1 MATTTDDKTTLSDKL
16 RLDKLLP
23 IVGVIQNYPPKL
35 IRTELIVAVTI
46 LAMLIPSSIA
56 YANLAGVVPVAG
68 LYAALA
74 AMILYA
80 TFASSRH
87 LIVGPEGTAALMVAT
102 IIAPLAHGDATR
114 YAALAALLAILVGV
128 IYFIAGLAKF
138 GFIADFLSKPILVGY
153 VAGTALIMIASQL
166 GKMFGITIESD
177 KFFAQIW
184 ELLTHL
190 DDTHTLTFAIGV
202 ACIAILLIIRRFT
215 PKLPGPLVVL
225 VGATLV
231 SALFNLS
238 ERGVS
243 VIGAIPT
250 GLPQFQFPFGA
261 LPNVFDLVLPA
272 GALFLVTFA
281 DSILTGRIYAT
292 KNGYHLNTNQELYAL
307 GAANLGAGL
316 FQGFPISS
324 SGSRTALN
332 DSMKGKTQVIQMI
345 CAGLLII
352 FLLFFTWLLA
362 DLPNVALG
370 AIIIVAATGLI
381 DVKSLVTLY
390 KWRRIEFFVAMTTL
404 VGVLTVGIL
413 QGVIIAVVFSLLDL
427 IGRISRPHGSVLGP
441 TQGIDGYQEID
452 ANGSRLAAPG
462 LIIYR
467 FEAPMF
473 FANAQYF
480 LDETRRLIDAVPDL
494 KCFILDEQA
503 ITTMDV
509 TAVETLSQF
518 HSNLKSKGIT
528 LEIAR
533 ENSNV
538 RKMMQNTHLEEEIG
552 SENFYPN
559 VRTAVQ
565 AYLNRAGLHKQA
577 KDMLR
582 PVSLDQ
588 MEDSPLPDLSGDSTA
603 TEEV

>member
-1 MATTTDDKTTLSDKL
+1 
-16 RLDKLLP
+16 
-23 IVGVIQNYPPKL
+23 VGV
-35 IRTELIVAVTI
+35 V
-46 LAMLIPSSIA
+46 
-56 YANLAGVVPVAG
+56 
-68 LYAALA
+68 
-74 AMILYA
+74 
-80 TFASSRH
+80 
-87 LIVGPEGTAALMVAT
+87 
-102 IIAPLAHGDATR
+102 
-114 YAALAALLAILVGV
+114 
-128 IYFIAGLAKF
+128 YFIAGLAKF

-166 GKMFGITIESD
+166 GKMFGIDIESD

-202 ACIAILLIIRRFT
+202 ACIAILLMIRRFM
-215 PKLPGPLVVL
+215 PKLPGPLVVV

-243 VIGAIPT
+243 VIGTIPS
-250 GLPQFQFPFGA
+250 GLPQLQFPFGA
-261 LPNVFDLVLPA
+261 LPNVFDLILPA

-292 KNGYHLNTNQELYAL
+292 RNGYSLNTNQELYAL

-332 DSMKGKTQVIQMI
+332 DSMKGKTQLIQLM
-345 CAGLLII
+345 CAGFLIV

-370 AIIIVAATGLI
+370 AIIIVAAIGLI

-390 KWRRIEFFVAMTTL
+390 KWRRIEFFVAITTL
-404 VGVLTVGIL
+404 IGVLTVGIL

-427 IGRISRPHGSVLGP
+427 ISRISRPHGSVLGP

-452 ANGSRLAAPG
+452 AKGSSMAAPG

-473 FANAQYF
+473 FANAQFF
-480 LDETRRLIDAVPDL
+480 LDETSRLIDATPDL

-552 SENFYPN
+552 SENFYPT

-565 AYLNRAGLHKQA
+565 AYLQRAGLHKHA
-577 KDMLR
+577 KGILE
-582 PVSLDQ
+582 PISLDQ
-588 MEDSPLPDLSGDSTA
+588 MEDSPPPDLSGESTG
-603 TEEV
+603 TDEEALEDDLAPRI